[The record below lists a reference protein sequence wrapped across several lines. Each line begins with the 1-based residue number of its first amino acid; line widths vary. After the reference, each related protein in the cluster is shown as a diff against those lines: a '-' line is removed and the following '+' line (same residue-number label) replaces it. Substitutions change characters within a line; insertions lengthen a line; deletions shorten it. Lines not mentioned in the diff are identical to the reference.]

1 MNTTTHA
8 SPAVMYAR
16 IFGIVLTLVGILGLV
31 ITTDQDTVDQLLGF
45 DVNLTHNLV
54 HLATGV
60 LGLVAGFSMLMY
72 ARTYAIVLGVVY
84 TALGIW
90 GLTAG
95 DGFDPFGLFGNI
107 DMADNV
113 LHLAIG
119 VLGLGAFAASRE
131 TGREI
136 A

>member
-1 MNTTTHA
+1 MDTTTI

-16 IFGIVLTLVGILGLV
+16 VFGVVLTLVGILGLLV
-31 ITTDQDTVDQLLGF
+31 NAEQDTVEQLLGF

-54 HLATGV
+54 HLASGV
-60 LGLVAGFSMLMY
+60 LGLIVGFSVLAY
-72 ARTYAIVLGVVY
+72 ARSYAIVLGVVY
-84 TALGIW
+84 TILGVW

-95 DGFDPFGLFGNI
+95 DNFDPFGAFGSINV
-107 DMADNV
+107 ADHF

-119 VLGLGAFAASRE
+119 VLGIAAWVASRARGLE
-131 TGREI
+131 R

>member
-1 MNTTTHA
+1 MDTTA

-16 IFGIVLTLVGILGLV
+16 IFGIVLTIVGVLGLFV
-31 ITTDQDTVDQLLGF
+31 TTDQDTVGSLLGF

-60 LGLVAGFSMLMY
+60 LGLVAGFALLTW
-72 ARTYAIVLGVVY
+72 ARAYAIAFGVIYLVLGV
-84 TALGIW
+84 W
-90 GLTAG
+90 GVIVG
-95 DGFDPFGLFGNI
+95 DGFDPFGLLGTV
-107 DMADNV
+107 DMADNL

-119 VLGLGAFAASRE
+119 VLGIGAWAASRD
-131 TGREI
+131 TTREL